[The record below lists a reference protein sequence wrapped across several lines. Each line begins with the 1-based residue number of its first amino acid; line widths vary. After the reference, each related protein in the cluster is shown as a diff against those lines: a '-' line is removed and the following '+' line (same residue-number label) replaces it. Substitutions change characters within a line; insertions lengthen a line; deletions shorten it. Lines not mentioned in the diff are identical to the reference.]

1 MVATGVEATMPGGAQ
16 AILATPPSSKA
27 MSRLIDG
34 LAPKGKLMVI
44 GEAIQGYVSGT
55 PTDSEDTRPSPSS
68 FAASR

>member
-1 MVATGVEATMPGGAQ
+1 MPGGAQ

-55 PTDSEDTRPSPSS
+55 PTDSEDTPA
-68 FAASR
+68 FAELIRCQPMTRFG